1 MPALDWIFALVLL
14 ASLAMGVWRGLVYEI
29 LSMLNWVAAFIL
41 AQWLAPQVVQHVPM
55 SGAGESVR
63 YAAGFAVVFVVAVF
77 VGGLLALLARKLLA
91 AAGLAPV
98 DRTLGAA
105 FGLVRGVVVLLAA
118 TVVVCLT
125 PLKSGLWWQE
135 STGASI
141 GTAALKG
148 LKPALPEQ
156 FAKYLPS

>member
-14 ASLAMGVWRGLVYEI
+14 ASLALGVWRGLVYEI

-41 AQWLAPQVVQHVPM
+41 AQWLAPQVAQYLPL
-55 SGAGESVR
+55 SGAGEGVR
-63 YAAGFAVVFVVAVF
+63 YAAGFAVVFVVSVL
-77 VGGLLALLARKLLA
+77 VGGVLAVLGKKLLA

-105 FGLVRGVVVLLAA
+105 FGFVRGVVVLLAV
-118 TVVVCLT
+118 TVVVHMT
-125 PLKSGLWWQE
+125 PLKSGAWWQE

-141 GTAALKG
+141 STAALKG
-148 LKPALPEQ
+148 LKPVLPEQ